1 MKTFSAKDED
11 VFQKGQVKFPQDTEQ
26 AQEQTK
32 WLPTPL
38 NKPHRRIRKDPPP
51 NNGNVK
57 VKALSPS

>member
-11 VFQKGQVKFPQDTEQ
+11 VFRKEQVKFPQDTEQ
-26 AQEQTK
+26 TQEQTK
-32 WLPTPL
+32 FRPDLL